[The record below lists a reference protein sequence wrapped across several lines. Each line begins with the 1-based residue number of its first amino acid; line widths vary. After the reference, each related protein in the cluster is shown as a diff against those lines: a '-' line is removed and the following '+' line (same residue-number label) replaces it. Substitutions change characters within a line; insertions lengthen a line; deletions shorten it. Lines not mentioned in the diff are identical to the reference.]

1 LKLRTVI
8 AGHKVPA
15 NSDAPGNI
23 GETRKYLQDF
33 NRLEDET
40 TTARQLYD
48 GMLKIHPNRANPGS
62 LWNAAN
68 IAKKPRQP
76 T

>member
-1 LKLRTVI
+1 LPRD
-8 AGHKVPA
+8 PA
-15 NSDAPGNI
+15 AQHGI
-23 GETRKYLQDF
+23 HTLGETRKYLQDF